1 MEKSINRI
9 DCFILAAGMS
19 KRMGSQ
25 NKLLKKINNN
35 TILNQTLNNHIESKI
50 NNINLI
56 LGHQKNIVLEY
67 VDQNKVFI
75 IENNNFKSGM
85 LSSILKI
92 DENISDDTKGV
103 LISLA
108 DMPLVTSED
117 INKLIN
123 IFNENNQKIICI
135 PENKGKLGNP
145 ILLPK
150 EIYKDLIKN
159 KSKLSNDKGLKK
171 LILDKK
177 YDYIRVSLSEGV
189 TKDFDTIED
198 FNL

>member
-19 KRMGSQ
+19 KRMGNE

-35 TILNQTLNNHIESKI
+35 TILNQTLKNHIESKI
-50 NNINLI
+50 NKINLI
-56 LGHQKNIVLEY
+56 LGYQKNIILKQIN
-67 VDQNKVFI
+67 QNKIFI

-92 DENISDDTKGV
+92 DENIGDDTKGV

-108 DMPLVTSED
+108 DMPFVTSDD
-117 INKLIN
+117 INKLIKV
-123 IFNENNQKIICI
+123 FNENDQKIICI

-145 ILLPK
+145 LLLPK
-150 EIYKDLIKN
+150 KIYKDLIRDT
-159 KSKLSNDKGLKK
+159 SKLSNDEGLKK
-171 LILDKK
+171 LILNKK

>member
-19 KRMGSQ
+19 KRMGNQ

-35 TILNQTLNNHIESKI
+35 TILSQTLNNHIESKI

-56 LGHQKNIVLEY
+56 LGHQKNIILEY

-75 IENNNFKSGM
+75 IENNNFKRGM

-92 DENISDDTKGV
+92 DENISDHTKGV

-117 INKLIN
+117 INKLIK
-123 IFNENNQKIICI
+123 IFNENDQKIICI

-150 EIYKDLIKN
+150 EIYKDLIKD

>member
-19 KRMGSQ
+19 KRMGSE

-35 TILNQTLNNHIESKI
+35 IILNQTLINHTESKI

-56 LGHQKNIVLEY
+56 LGYQKDIILKYIDQKKISIIV
-67 VDQNKVFI
+67 
-75 IENNNFKSGM
+75 NNNFKSGM

-92 DENISDDTKGV
+92 NENISNKTKGI

-108 DMPLVTSED
+108 DMPFVTSED
-117 INKLIN
+117 INKLIK

-145 ILLPK
+145 LLLPK
-150 EIYKDLIKN
+150 EIYKDLIKDI
-159 KSKLSNDKGLKK
+159 SKLSNDKGLKK

-177 YDYIRVSLSEGV
+177 YNYIRVNLSEGV

>member
-19 KRMGSQ
+19 KRMGNE
-25 NKLLKKINNN
+25 NKLLKKIDNK
-35 TILNQTLNNHIESKI
+35 TILNHTLNNHIESKI

-56 LGHQKNIVLEY
+56 LGHQKDIILKHI
-67 VDQNKVFI
+67 DQQKISI
-75 IENNNFKSGM
+75 IENNDFKSGM

-92 DENISDDTKGV
+92 NENISSKTTGI

-108 DMPLVTSED
+108 DMPFVTSED
-117 INKLIN
+117 INKLLE
-123 IFNENNQKIICI
+123 IFNKNDQKIICI

-150 EIYKDLIKN
+150 EIYEDLIRDI
-159 KSKLSNDKGLKK
+159 SKLSSDKGLKK

-177 YDYIRVSLSEGV
+177 YSYIKVNLSEGV
-189 TKDFDTIED
+189 TKDFDTNED

>member
-19 KRMGSQ
+19 KRMG
-25 NKLLKKINNN
+25 NEDKLLKKINNN
-35 TILNQTLNNHIESKI
+35 TILNQTLKNHIESKI
-50 NNINLI
+50 NKINLI
-56 LGHQKNIVLEY
+56 LGYQKNIILKQIN
-67 VDQNKVFI
+67 QNKIFI

-108 DMPLVTSED
+108 DMPFVTSDD
-117 INKLIN
+117 INKLIKV
-123 IFNENNQKIICI
+123 FNENDQKIICI

-145 ILLPK
+145 LLLPK
-150 EIYKDLIKN
+150 KIYIDLIRDT
-159 KSKLSNDKGLKK
+159 SKLSNDEGLKK
-171 LILDKK
+171 LILNKK

>member
-19 KRMGSQ
+19 KRMGSE

-35 TILNQTLNNHIESKI
+35 IILNQTLINHTESKI

-56 LGHQKNIVLEY
+56 LGYQKDIILKY
-67 VDQNKVFI
+67 IDQKKISI

-92 DENISDDTKGV
+92 NENISNKTKGI

-108 DMPLVTSED
+108 DMPFVTSED
-117 INKLIN
+117 INKLIK

-145 ILLPK
+145 LLLPK
-150 EIYKDLIKN
+150 EIYRDLIKDIN
-159 KSKLSNDKGLKK
+159 KLSNDKGLKK
-171 LILDKK
+171 LILNKK
-177 YDYIRVSLSEGV
+177 YNYIRVSLSEGV

>member
-1 MEKSINRI
+1 VYPFPSPKVKSSYKLKFNDKVYLYNFNHKEKLVKKNRFIPNKKEIN
-9 DCFILAAGMS
+9 S
-19 KRMGSQ
+19 SE
-25 NKLLKKINNN
+25 N
-35 TILNQTLNNHIESKI
+35 
-50 NNINLI
+50 
-56 LGHQKNIVLEY
+56 
-67 VDQNKVFI
+67 FI
-75 IENNNFKSGM
+75 IENNNYKNGM

-92 DENISDDTKGV
+92 NENIDNETKGI

-108 DMPLVTSED
+108 DMPFVTSED
-117 INKLIN
+117 INKLIK

-145 ILLPK
+145 LLLPK
-150 EIYKDLIKN
+150 EIYKDLIKDI
-159 KSKLSNDKGLKK
+159 SKLSNDKGLKK

-177 YDYIRVSLSEGV
+177 YNYIRVSLSEGV

>member
-19 KRMGSQ
+19 KRMGNE

-50 NNINLI
+50 HSINLI
-56 LGHQKNIVLEY
+56 LGYQKDIILKHI
-67 VDQNKVFI
+67 DQNKIFI
-75 IENNNFKSGM
+75 IENNNFKTGM

-92 DENISDDTKGV
+92 NENISEEAKGI

-108 DMPLVTSED
+108 DMPFVTSED
-117 INKLIN
+117 INKLIE

-145 ILLPK
+145 LLLPK
-150 EIYKDLIKN
+150 EIYEDLVRDI
-159 KSKLSNDKGLKK
+159 SKLSNDKGLKK

-177 YDYIRVSLSEGV
+177 YNYITVSLSEGV

>member
-19 KRMGSQ
+19 RRMGNE
-25 NKLLKKINNN
+25 NKLLKKVNKN
-35 TILNQTLNNHIESKI
+35 TILNQTLINHVESKI

-56 LGHQKNIVLEY
+56 LGHQKDIVLKY
-67 VDQNKVFI
+67 IDQNKIFI

-92 DENISDDTKGV
+92 NENISDNTSGI

-108 DMPLVTSED
+108 DMPFVTSED
-117 INKLIN
+117 INKLIK
-123 IFNENNQKIICI
+123 IFNENDQKIICI

-145 ILLPK
+145 LLLPK
-150 EIYKDLIKN
+150 KIYKDLIKDI
-159 KSKLSNDKGLKK
+159 SKLSNDRGLKK

-177 YDYIRVSLSEGV
+177 YNYIRVSLSEGV
-189 TKDFDTIED
+189 IKDFDTIED
-198 FNL
+198 FSL

>member
-19 KRMGSQ
+19 KRMGSE

-35 TILNQTLNNHIESKI
+35 IILNQTLINHTESKI
-50 NNINLI
+50 SNINLI
-56 LGHQKNIVLEY
+56 LGYQKDIILKY
-67 VDQNKVFI
+67 IDQKKISI

-92 DENISDDTKGV
+92 NENISNKTKGI

-108 DMPLVTSED
+108 DMPFVTSED
-117 INKLIN
+117 INKLIK

-145 ILLPK
+145 LLLPK
-150 EIYKDLIKN
+150 EIYKDLIKDI
-159 KSKLSNDKGLKK
+159 SKLSNDKGLKK
-171 LILDKK
+171 LILNKK
-177 YDYIRVSLSEGV
+177 YNYIRVSLSEGV

>member
-19 KRMGSQ
+19 KRMGSE

-35 TILNQTLNNHIESKI
+35 IILNQTLINHTESKI

-56 LGHQKNIVLEY
+56 LGYQKDTILKYIDQKKISIIV
-67 VDQNKVFI
+67 
-75 IENNNFKSGM
+75 NNNFKSGM

-92 DENISDDTKGV
+92 NENISNKTKGI

-108 DMPLVTSED
+108 DMPFVTSED
-117 INKLIN
+117 INKLIK

-145 ILLPK
+145 LLLPK
-150 EIYKDLIKN
+150 EIYKDLIKDI
-159 KSKLSNDKGLKK
+159 SKLSNDKGLKK

-177 YDYIRVSLSEGV
+177 YNYIRVSLSEGV

>member
-19 KRMGSQ
+19 KRMGSE

-35 TILNQTLNNHIESKI
+35 IILNQTLINHTESKI

-56 LGHQKNIVLEY
+56 LGYQKDIILKY
-67 VDQNKVFI
+67 IDQKKISI

-92 DENISDDTKGV
+92 NENISNKTKGI

-108 DMPLVTSED
+108 DMPFVTSED
-117 INKLIN
+117 INKLIK

-145 ILLPK
+145 LLLPK
-150 EIYKDLIKN
+150 EIYRDLIKDI
-159 KSKLSNDKGLKK
+159 SKLSNDKGLKK
-171 LILDKK
+171 LILNKK
-177 YDYIRVSLSEGV
+177 YNYIRVSLSEGV

>member
-1 MEKSINRI
+1 LEKSINRI

-19 KRMGSQ
+19 KRMGNE

-35 TILNQTLNNHIESKI
+35 TILNQTLNNHIQSKI
-50 NNINLI
+50 HNINLI
-56 LGHQKNIVLEY
+56 LGHQKDIILKHIE
-67 VDQNKVFI
+67 QNKIFI

-92 DENISDDTKGV
+92 NENISEETTGI

-108 DMPLVTSED
+108 DMPFVTSED
-117 INKLIN
+117 INKLIE
-123 IFNENNQKIICI
+123 IFNKNDQKIICI
-135 PENKGKLGNP
+135 PENKEKLGNP
-145 ILLPK
+145 LLLPK
-150 EIYKDLIKN
+150 EIYKDLIKDV
-159 KSKLSNDKGLKK
+159 SKLSNDKGLKK

-189 TKDFDTIED
+189 IKDFDTIED

>member
-19 KRMGSQ
+19 KRMGNE

-35 TILNQTLNNHIESKI
+35 TILNHTLINHIESKI

-56 LGHQKNIVLEY
+56 LGHQKDIVLKY
-67 VDQNKVFI
+67 IDQNKIFI

-92 DENISDDTKGV
+92 NENISEETTGI

-108 DMPLVTSED
+108 DMPFVTSED
-117 INKLIN
+117 INKLIK

-145 ILLPK
+145 LLLPK
-150 EIYKDLIKN
+150 EIYKDLIKDI
-159 KSKLSNDKGLKK
+159 SKLSNDKGLKK

-177 YDYIRVSLSEGV
+177 YNYIRVSLSEGV

>member
-1 MEKSINRI
+1 
-9 DCFILAAGMS
+9 
-19 KRMGSQ
+19 MGNQ

-35 TILNQTLNNHIESKI
+35 TILSQTLNNHIESKI

-56 LGHQKNIVLEY
+56 LGHQKNIILEY

-75 IENNNFKSGM
+75 IENNNFKRGM

-92 DENISDDTKGV
+92 DENISDHTKGV

-117 INKLIN
+117 INKLIK
-123 IFNENNQKIICI
+123 IFNENDQKIICI

-150 EIYKDLIKN
+150 EIYKDLIKD

>member
-19 KRMGSQ
+19 KRMGSE

-35 TILNQTLNNHIESKI
+35 IILNQTLINHTESKI
-50 NNINLI
+50 NDINLI
-56 LGHQKNIVLEY
+56 IGYQKDIILKY
-67 VDQNKVFI
+67 IDQKKISI

-92 DENISDDTKGV
+92 NENISNKTKGI

-108 DMPLVTSED
+108 DMPFVTSED
-117 INKLIN
+117 INKLIK

-145 ILLPK
+145 LLLPK
-150 EIYKDLIKN
+150 EIYKDLIKDI
-159 KSKLSNDKGLKK
+159 SKLSNDKGLKK

-177 YDYIRVSLSEGV
+177 YNYIRVSLSEGV

>member
-19 KRMGSQ
+19 KRMGGE

-35 TILNQTLNNHIESKI
+35 IILNQTLINHTESKI

-56 LGHQKNIVLEY
+56 LGYQKDTILKYIDQKKISIIV
-67 VDQNKVFI
+67 
-75 IENNNFKSGM
+75 NNNFKSGM

-92 DENISDDTKGV
+92 NENISNKTKGI

-108 DMPLVTSED
+108 DMPFVTSED
-117 INKLIN
+117 INKLIK

-145 ILLPK
+145 LLLPK
-150 EIYKDLIKN
+150 EIYKDLIKDI
-159 KSKLSNDKGLKK
+159 SKLSNDKGLKK

-177 YDYIRVSLSEGV
+177 YNYIRVSLSEGV
-189 TKDFDTIED
+189 TKDFVSIKD

>member
-19 KRMGSQ
+19 KRMGNE
-25 NKLLKKINNN
+25 NKLLKKIDNK
-35 TILNQTLNNHIESKI
+35 TILNHTLNNHIESKI

-56 LGHQKNIVLEY
+56 LGHQKDIILKHI
-67 VDQNKVFI
+67 DQQKISI
-75 IENNNFKSGM
+75 IENNDFKSGM

-92 DENISDDTKGV
+92 NENISNKTTGI

-108 DMPLVTSED
+108 DMPFVTSED
-117 INKLIN
+117 INKLLE
-123 IFNENNQKIICI
+123 IFNKNDQKIICI

-150 EIYKDLIKN
+150 EIYEDLIRDI
-159 KSKLSNDKGLKK
+159 SKLSNDKGLKK

-177 YDYIRVSLSEGV
+177 YSYIKVNLSEGV
-189 TKDFDTIED
+189 TKDFDTNED

>member
-19 KRMGSQ
+19 KRMGNQ

-35 TILNQTLNNHIESKI
+35 TILNQTLKNHIESKI

-117 INKLIN
+117 INKLIS

-135 PENKGKLGNP
+135 PEYKGKLGNP

>member
-19 KRMGSQ
+19 KRMGNE

-35 TILNQTLNNHIESKI
+35 TILNQTLKNHIESKI

-135 PENKGKLGNP
+135 PEYKGKLGNP

>member
-19 KRMGSQ
+19 KRMGNQ

-67 VDQNKVFI
+67 IDKNKFFI

-92 DENISDDTKGV
+92 DENISYDTGGI

-108 DMPLVTSED
+108 DMPFVTSED
-117 INKLIN
+117 INKLIK
-123 IFNENNQKIICI
+123 IFNENDQKIICI

-150 EIYKDLIKN
+150 EIYKDLIKD

-177 YDYIRVSLSEGV
+177 YNYIKVNLSEGV
-189 TKDFDTIED
+189 TKDFDTIDD

>member
-1 MEKSINRI
+1 
-9 DCFILAAGMS
+9 
-19 KRMGSQ
+19 MGSE

-35 TILNQTLNNHIESKI
+35 IILNQTLINHTESKI

-56 LGHQKNIVLEY
+56 LGYQKDIILKY
-67 VDQNKVFI
+67 IDQKKISI

-92 DENISDDTKGV
+92 NENISNKTKGI

-108 DMPLVTSED
+108 DMPFVTSED
-117 INKLIN
+117 INKLIK

-145 ILLPK
+145 LLLPK
-150 EIYKDLIKN
+150 EIYKDLIKDI
-159 KSKLSNDKGLKK
+159 SKLSNDKGLKK
-171 LILDKK
+171 LILNKK
-177 YDYIRVSLSEGV
+177 YNYIRVSLSEGV

>member
-1 MEKSINRI
+1 LEKSINRI

-19 KRMGSQ
+19 KRMGNE

-50 NNINLI
+50 HNINLI
-56 LGHQKNIVLEY
+56 LGHQKDIILKHIEK
-67 VDQNKVFI
+67 NKIFI

-92 DENISDDTKGV
+92 NENISEETTGI

-108 DMPLVTSED
+108 DMPFVTSED
-117 INKLIN
+117 INKLIE
-123 IFNENNQKIICI
+123 IFNENDQKIICI
-135 PENKGKLGNP
+135 PENKEKLGNP
-145 ILLPK
+145 LLLPK
-150 EIYKDLIKN
+150 EIYKDLIKDV
-159 KSKLSNDKGLKK
+159 SKLSNDKGLKK

-177 YDYIRVSLSEGV
+177 YNYIRVSLSEGV
-189 TKDFDTIED
+189 IKDFDTIED

>member
-19 KRMGSQ
+19 KRMGSE

-35 TILNQTLNNHIESKI
+35 IILNQTLINHTESKI

-56 LGHQKNIVLEY
+56 LGYQKDMILKY
-67 VDQNKVFI
+67 IDQKKISI

-92 DENISDDTKGV
+92 NENISNKTKGI

-108 DMPLVTSED
+108 DMPFVTSED
-117 INKLIN
+117 INKLIK

-145 ILLPK
+145 LLLPK
-150 EIYKDLIKN
+150 EIYKDLIKDI
-159 KSKLSNDKGLKK
+159 SKLSNDKGLKK

-177 YDYIRVSLSEGV
+177 YNYIRVSLSEGV

>member
-9 DCFILAAGMS
+9 DCFILASGMS
-19 KRMGSQ
+19 RRMGNE
-25 NKLLKKINNN
+25 NKLLKKVNKN
-35 TILNQTLNNHIESKI
+35 TILNQTLINHIESKI

-56 LGHQKNIVLEY
+56 LGHQKDIVLKY
-67 VDQNKVFI
+67 IDQNKIFI

-92 DENISDDTKGV
+92 NENISDNTSGI

-108 DMPLVTSED
+108 DMPFVTSED
-117 INKLIN
+117 INKLIK
-123 IFNENNQKIICI
+123 IFNENDQKIICI
-135 PENKGKLGNP
+135 PENKEKLGNP
-145 ILLPK
+145 LLLPK
-150 EIYKDLIKN
+150 EIYKDLIKDV
-159 KSKLSNDKGLKK
+159 SKLSNDKGLKK

-189 TKDFDTIED
+189 IKDFDTIED

>member
-1 MEKSINRI
+1 LEKSINRI

-19 KRMGSQ
+19 RRMGNE
-25 NKLLKKINNN
+25 NKLLKKVNKN
-35 TILNQTLNNHIESKI
+35 TILNQTLINHIESKI

-56 LGHQKNIVLEY
+56 LGHQKDIVLKY
-67 VDQNKVFI
+67 IDQNKIFI

-92 DENISDDTKGV
+92 NENISDNTSGI

-108 DMPLVTSED
+108 DMPFVTSED
-117 INKLIN
+117 INKLIK
-123 IFNENNQKIICI
+123 IFNENDQKIICI

-145 ILLPK
+145 LLLPK
-150 EIYKDLIKN
+150 KIYKDLIKDI
-159 KSKLSNDKGLKK
+159 SKLSNDRGLKK

-177 YDYIRVSLSEGV
+177 YNYIKVSLSEGV

-198 FNL
+198 FSL

>member
-19 KRMGSQ
+19 KRMGNE
-25 NKLLKKINNN
+25 NKLLKKIYNN

-50 NNINLI
+50 HNINLI
-56 LGHQKNIVLEY
+56 LGHQKDIILKHIE
-67 VDQNKVFI
+67 QNKIFI
-75 IENNNFKSGM
+75 IENNNFKTGM

-92 DENISDDTKGV
+92 NENISEEATGI

-108 DMPLVTSED
+108 DMPFVTSED
-117 INKLIN
+117 INKLIK

-135 PENKGKLGNP
+135 PENKEKLGNP

-150 EIYKDLIKN
+150 EIYKDLIKDV
-159 KSKLSNDKGLKK
+159 SKLSNDKGLKK

-177 YDYIRVSLSEGV
+177 YNYIRVSLSEGV

>member
-19 KRMGSQ
+19 KRLGGE

-35 TILNQTLNNHIESKI
+35 IILNQTLINHTESKI

-56 LGHQKNIVLEY
+56 LGYQKDTILKYIDQKKISIIV
-67 VDQNKVFI
+67 
-75 IENNNFKSGM
+75 NNNFKSGM

-92 DENISDDTKGV
+92 NENISNKTKGI

-108 DMPLVTSED
+108 DMPFVTSED
-117 INKLIN
+117 INKLIK

-145 ILLPK
+145 LLLPK
-150 EIYKDLIKN
+150 EIYKDLIKDI
-159 KSKLSNDKGLKK
+159 SKLSNDKGLKK

-177 YDYIRVSLSEGV
+177 YNYIRVSLSEGV
-189 TKDFDTIED
+189 TKDFDSIED

>member
-19 KRMGSQ
+19 KRMGSE

-35 TILNQTLNNHIESKI
+35 IILNQTLINHTESKI

-56 LGHQKNIVLEY
+56 LGYQKDTILKYIDQKKISIIV
-67 VDQNKVFI
+67 
-75 IENNNFKSGM
+75 NNNFKSGM

-92 DENISDDTKGV
+92 NENISNKTKGI

-108 DMPLVTSED
+108 DMPFVTSED
-117 INKLIN
+117 INKLIK

-145 ILLPK
+145 LLLPK
-150 EIYKDLIKN
+150 EIYKDLIKDI
-159 KSKLSNDKGLKK
+159 SKLSNDKGLKK
-171 LILDKK
+171 LILNKK
-177 YDYIRVSLSEGV
+177 YNYIRVSLSEGV

>member
-1 MEKSINRI
+1 LEKSINRI

-19 KRMGSQ
+19 KRMGSE

-35 TILNQTLNNHIESKI
+35 IILNQTLINHTESKI
-50 NNINLI
+50 SNINLI
-56 LGHQKNIVLEY
+56 LGYQKDIILKY
-67 VDQNKVFI
+67 IDQKKISI

-92 DENISDDTKGV
+92 NENISNKTKGI

-108 DMPLVTSED
+108 DMPFVTSED
-117 INKLIN
+117 INKLIK

-145 ILLPK
+145 LLLPK
-150 EIYKDLIKN
+150 EIYKDLIKDI
-159 KSKLSNDKGLKK
+159 SKLSNDKGLKK

-177 YDYIRVSLSEGV
+177 YNYIRVSLSEGV

>member
-1 MEKSINRI
+1 LEKSINRI

-19 KRMGSQ
+19 KRMGSE

-35 TILNQTLNNHIESKI
+35 IILNQTLINHTESKI

-56 LGHQKNIVLEY
+56 LGYQKDIILKYIDQKKISIIV
-67 VDQNKVFI
+67 
-75 IENNNFKSGM
+75 NNNFKSGM

-92 DENISDDTKGV
+92 NENISNKTKGI

-108 DMPLVTSED
+108 DMPFVTSED
-117 INKLIN
+117 INKLIK

-145 ILLPK
+145 LLLPK
-150 EIYKDLIKN
+150 EIYKDLIKDI
-159 KSKLSNDKGLKK
+159 SKLSNDKGLKK
-171 LILDKK
+171 LILNKK
-177 YDYIRVSLSEGV
+177 YNYIRVSLSEGV

>member
-19 KRMGSQ
+19 KRMGNE

-35 TILNQTLNNHIESKI
+35 TILNQTLINHIESQI
-50 NNINLI
+50 NYINLI
-56 LGHQKNIVLEY
+56 LGHQKDILLKY
-67 VDQNKVFI
+67 IDQKKIFI
-75 IENNNFKSGM
+75 IENNDFKSGM

-92 DENISDDTKGV
+92 NENISDNTKGI

-108 DMPLVTSED
+108 DMPFVTSED
-117 INKLIN
+117 INKLIK
-123 IFNENNQKIICI
+123 IFNKNDQKIICI

-145 ILLPK
+145 LLLPK
-150 EIYKDLIKN
+150 EIYKDLIKDI
-159 KSKLSNDKGLKK
+159 SKLSNDKGLKK

-177 YDYIRVSLSEGV
+177 YNYIRVSLSEGV
-189 TKDFDTIED
+189 IKDFDTIED